1 MISRSKY
8 NSLESIPKN
17 YTKEEWELA
26 VSVIDFLPHN
36 ILVKLNDEY
45 GVIFKGGNEDTDDE
59 TLVIGLFN
67 HLDKG
72 QIMEIVNKNKN

>member
-1 MISRSKY
+1 MTLRSKY
-8 NSLESIPKN
+8 NSFSNIPDAF
-17 YTKEEWELA
+17 TKEEWELA
-26 VSVIDFLPHN
+26 VSVIDFLPHD

-45 GVIFKGGNEDTDDE
+45 GVKFEGGNEETDDE

-72 QIMEIVNKNKN
+72 EIMEIVNKYKN